1 MVIFKSGENM
11 YLEFYGLRE
20 KPFNVTPDPTFLFL
34 SRKHK
39 EAFDYL
45 IYGITQRKG
54 FLEITGEVGSGKTTL
69 CRALLNHFE
78 NGTPPVKTA
87 YILNPAL
94 SGVQLLRS
102 IIEEFGLVPVK
113 KDKAALLYQLNNFL
127 LEQLAMGY
135 NAVLIIDEAQNLKPS
150 HLEEI
155 RMLSNL
161 ETDKEKLFQIVLVGQ
176 PELREKLK
184 SPNLSQ
190 LRQRITV
197 RLHLL
202 PLEATEVKNYINHRL
217 NVAGANNSIIF
228 YDDSVDEIYTYSKGV
243 PRMINTV
250 CDKALLLGYILE
262 TRNISLDIIKRS
274 INEIEDSL
282 YEYNR

>member
-1 MVIFKSGENM
+1 M

-20 KPFNVTPDPTFLFL
+20 KPFNVTPDPAFLFL
-34 SRKHK
+34 SRRHK

-45 IYGITQRKG
+45 IYGVSERKG

-69 CRALLNHFE
+69 CRALLKHLE
-78 NGTPPVKTA
+78 NSTPPVRTA

-102 IIEEFGLVPVK
+102 IIEEFGLIPIK
-113 KDKAALLYQLNNFL
+113 RDKAALLYQLNKFL
-127 LEQLAMGY
+127 LEQLSVGY

-161 ETDKEKLFQIVLVGQ
+161 ETDKEKLFQIILVGQ
-176 PELREKLK
+176 PELKEKLK
-184 SPNLSQ
+184 SPHLSQ
-190 LRQRITV
+190 LRQRITI

-202 PLEATEVKNYINHRL
+202 PLEFDEVKTYINHRL
-217 NVAGANNSIIF
+217 NIAGANNSIIF
-228 YDDSVDEIYTYSKGV
+228 YDDSMDEVYAYSKGI

-262 TRNISLDIIKRS
+262 TKNISLDIIKRS
-274 INEIEDSL
+274 VSEIEDSL

>member
-1 MVIFKSGENM
+1 M

-20 KPFNVTPDPTFLFL
+20 KPFNVTPDPAFLFL
-34 SRKHK
+34 SGKHK

-69 CRALLNHFE
+69 CRALLKHFE
-78 NGTPPVKTA
+78 NSIPPVKTA

-102 IIEEFGLVPVK
+102 VIEEFGLVPTK
-113 KDKAALLYQLNNFL
+113 RDKAALLYQLNNFL
-127 LEQLAMGY
+127 LEQLSMGY
-135 NAVLIIDEAQNLKPS
+135 NAVLIIDEAQNLKSS

-176 PELREKLK
+176 PELREKLR

-190 LRQRITV
+190 LRQRITI

-202 PLEATEVKNYINHRL
+202 PLESTEVKTYIDHRL

-228 YDDSVDEIYTYSKGV
+228 YDDSVDEVYAYSKGI
-243 PRMINTV
+243 PRVINTV

-262 TRNISLDIIKRS
+262 TKNISLDIIKRS
-274 INEIEDSL
+274 INEIEDNL
-282 YEYNR
+282 YEYNH

>member
-1 MVIFKSGENM
+1 M

-20 KPFNVTPDPTFLFL
+20 KPFNVTPDPAFLFL
-34 SRKHK
+34 SGKHK
-39 EAFDYL
+39 TAFDYL

-78 NGTPPVKTA
+78 NSIPPVKTA

-102 IIEEFGLVPVK
+102 VIEEFGLVPTK
-113 KDKAALLYQLNNFL
+113 RDKVALLYQLNNFL
-127 LEQLAMGY
+127 LEQLSMNY

-176 PELREKLK
+176 PELREKLR

-202 PLEATEVKNYINHRL
+202 PLESREVKTYIDHRL
-217 NVAGANNSIIF
+217 SVAGANNSIIF
-228 YDDSVDEIYTYSKGV
+228 YDDSVDEIYDYSKGI
-243 PRMINTV
+243 PRVINTV

-262 TRNISLDIIKRS
+262 TKNISLDIIKRS
-274 INEIEDSL
+274 INEIEDNL
-282 YEYNR
+282 YEYNH

>member
-1 MVIFKSGENM
+1 M

-20 KPFNVTPDPTFLFL
+20 KPFNVTPDPAFLFL
-34 SRKHK
+34 SGKHK

-78 NGTPPVKTA
+78 NSTPPIKTA

-102 IIEEFGLVPVK
+102 VIEEFGLVPTK
-113 KDKAALLYQLNNFL
+113 RDKAALLYQLNNFL
-127 LEQLAMGY
+127 LEQLSMSY
-135 NAVLIIDEAQNLKPS
+135 NAVLIIDEAQNLKSS

-176 PELREKLK
+176 PELREKLRL
-184 SPNLSQ
+184 PNLSQ

-202 PLEATEVKNYINHRL
+202 PLESTEVKTYIDHRL
-217 NVAGANNSIIF
+217 SVAGANNSIIF
-228 YDDSVDEIYTYSKGV
+228 YDDSVDEIYAYSKGI
-243 PRMINTV
+243 PRVINTV

-262 TRNISLDIIKRS
+262 TKNISLDIIKRS
-274 INEIEDSL
+274 INEIEDNL
-282 YEYNR
+282 YEYNH